1 MLQESARRQFAS
13 RRMKNQLL
21 FSWSFH
27 RATWTQTHKRINHH
41 VEMRLVAREA
51 VGGVGLEERECVL
64 VQCHSQTGSAKT

>member
-13 RRMKNQLL
+13 RRTKNQLL

-27 RATWTQTHKRINHH
+27 CATWTQTHKRINHH

-51 VGGVGLEERECVL
+51 VEGVGLEERECVL
-64 VQCHSQTGSAKT
+64 VQCHSQTGSAKA